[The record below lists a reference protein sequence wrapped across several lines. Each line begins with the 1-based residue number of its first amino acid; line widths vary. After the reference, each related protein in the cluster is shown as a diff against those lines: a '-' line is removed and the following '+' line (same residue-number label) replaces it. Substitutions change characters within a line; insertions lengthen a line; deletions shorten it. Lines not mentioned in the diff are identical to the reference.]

1 MKFRYKIGFFLAFLV
16 LFGTVAAGY
25 EISYRHVMER
35 QMTNHAQELA
45 EAETDTTGIGKNG
58 NTDGI
63 SNSASVATEGE
74 AAEADTFYLKELHG
88 FVAVYLKDGK
98 TMYELTD
105 IALSELPEEMQKE
118 IRTGKTV
125 ESTEELYGFLENYS
139 S

>member
-25 EISYRHVMER
+25 EISYRHVMDR
-35 QMTNHAQELA
+35 QMTQRTQELTQG
-45 EAETDTTGIGKNG
+45 ETGTGMKG
-58 NTDGI
+58 NRNTNRI
-63 SNSASVATEGE
+63 SNSDSVAAEGE

-105 IALSELPEEMQKE
+105 IALSELPAEMQKE
-118 IRTGKTV
+118 IRMGKTV

>member
-25 EISYRHVMER
+25 EISYRHVMDR
-35 QMTNHAQELA
+35 QMTQRTQELTQG
-45 EAETDTTGIGKNG
+45 ETGTDMKG
-58 NTDGI
+58 NRNTNRI
-63 SNSASVATEGE
+63 SNSASVAAEGE

-105 IALSELPEEMQKE
+105 IALSELPAEMQKE
-118 IRTGKTV
+118 IRMGKTV

>member
-25 EISYRHVMER
+25 EISYRHVMDR
-35 QMTNHAQELA
+35 QMTQRTQELTQG
-45 EAETDTTGIGKNG
+45 ETGTGMKG
-58 NTDGI
+58 NRNTNRI
-63 SNSASVATEGE
+63 SNSASVAAEGE
-74 AAEADTFYLKELHG
+74 VAEADTFYLKELHG

-105 IALSELPEEMQKE
+105 IALSELPAEMQKE
-118 IRTGKTV
+118 IQMGKTV

>member
-25 EISYRHVMER
+25 EISYRHVMDR
-35 QMTNHAQELA
+35 QMTQRTQELTQG
-45 EAETDTTGIGKNG
+45 ETGTGMKG
-58 NTDGI
+58 NRNTNRI
-63 SNSASVATEGE
+63 SNSASVAAEGE
-74 AAEADTFYLKELHG
+74 VAEADTFYLKELHG

-105 IALSELPEEMQKE
+105 IALSELPAEMQKE
-118 IRTGKTV
+118 IRMGKTV

>member
-25 EISYRHVMER
+25 EISYRHVMDR
-35 QMTNHAQELA
+35 QMTQRTQELA
-45 EAETDTTGIGKNG
+45 QGETGTGMKGNG
-58 NTDGI
+58 NTNRI
-63 SNSASVATEGE
+63 SNSASVAAEGE

-105 IALSELPEEMQKE
+105 IALSELPAEMQKE
-118 IRTGKTV
+118 IRMGKTV

>member
-25 EISYRHVMER
+25 EISYRHVMDR
-35 QMTNHAQELA
+35 QMTQRTQELTQG
-45 EAETDTTGIGKNG
+45 ETGTGMKG
-58 NTDGI
+58 NRNTNRI
-63 SNSASVATEGE
+63 SNSASVAAEGE

-105 IALSELPEEMQKE
+105 IALSELPAEMQKE
-118 IRTGKTV
+118 IRMGKTV

>member
-25 EISYRHVMER
+25 EISYRHVMDR
-35 QMTNHAQELA
+35 QMAQHTQELSQG
-45 EAETDTTGIGKNG
+45 ETGTGMKG
-58 NTDGI
+58 NRNTNGI
-63 SNSASVATEGE
+63 SNSASVAAEGKT
-74 AAEADTFYLKELHG
+74 AEADTFYLKELHG

-105 IALSELPEEMQKE
+105 IALSELPAEMQKE
-118 IRTGKTV
+118 IRMGKTV

>member
-25 EISYRHVMER
+25 EISYRHVMDR
-35 QMTNHAQELA
+35 QMAQHTQELSQG
-45 EAETDTTGIGKNG
+45 ETGTGMKG
-58 NTDGI
+58 NENTNGI
-63 SNSASVATEGE
+63 SNSASVAAEGE

-105 IALSELPEEMQKE
+105 IALSELPAEMQKE
-118 IRTGKTV
+118 IRMGKTV

>member
-1 MKFRYKIGFFLAFLV
+1 MKFRYKIGFFLVFLV

-25 EISYRHVMER
+25 EISYRHVMDR
-35 QMTNHAQELA
+35 QMTQRTQELTQG
-45 EAETDTTGIGKNG
+45 ETGTGMKGNG
-58 NTDGI
+58 NTNRI
-63 SNSASVATEGE
+63 SNSASVAAEGE
-74 AAEADTFYLKELHG
+74 VAEADTFYLKELHG

-105 IALSELPEEMQKE
+105 IALSELPAEMQKE
-118 IRTGKTV
+118 IRMGKTV

>member
-25 EISYRHVMER
+25 EISYRHVMDR
-35 QMTNHAQELA
+35 QMAQYTQELA
-45 EAETDTTGIGKNG
+45 EGKNGTGIGENR
-58 NTDGI
+58 NMDRN
-63 SNSASVATEGE
+63 SNSASVTTEGE

-88 FVAVYLKDGK
+88 FVAVYLEDEK
-98 TMYELTD
+98 TVYELTD

-118 IRTGKTV
+118 ICTGKV
-125 ESTEELYGFLENYS
+125 VASTEELYGFLENYS